1 MLNLTFEQWALIADI
16 YTPLL
21 ALWSARL
28 ILRET
33 THNRKISLTALVVTI
48 CIVYVSRFVDEWL
61 GIWPAFSADYSTHT
75 AVALALV
82 VHIAIKV
89 GVWGKL
95 IAVGSLLAY
104 LQLMNHQD
112 YHTYLD
118 MVSTIIYLLPLF
130 WVSWLHFG
138 AVKEEH
144 SRTAD

>member
-1 MLNLTFEQWALIADI
+1 MLNLTFEQWAFIADT

-21 ALWSARL
+21 ALWSAIL
-28 ILRET
+28 IFREPSQ
-33 THNRKISLTALVVTI
+33 HRKINLTALIVTL
-48 CIVYVSRFVDEWL
+48 CIVYVSRFIDEWL
-61 GIWPAFSADYSTHT
+61 GIWPTFSSDYSTHT

-89 GVWGKL
+89 GVWGRL
-95 IAVGSLLAY
+95 VAVGSLLAY

-138 AVKEEH
+138 TIKKEP
-144 SRTAD
+144 SRTVD